1 MATLTVSQSIERM
14 FNLADKRLLNEFGSG
29 FHLLGT
35 RIQRALYAE
44 EMLRILAEQDEEV
57 ADSKVRKL
65 LIESYL
71 NVMQ

>member
-1 MATLTVSQSIERM
+1 MSTLTVAQSIERM
-14 FNLADKRLLNEFGSG
+14 YVLADKRLTNEFGNG
-29 FHLLGT
+29 LHLLGT

-71 NVMQ
+71 NIMD